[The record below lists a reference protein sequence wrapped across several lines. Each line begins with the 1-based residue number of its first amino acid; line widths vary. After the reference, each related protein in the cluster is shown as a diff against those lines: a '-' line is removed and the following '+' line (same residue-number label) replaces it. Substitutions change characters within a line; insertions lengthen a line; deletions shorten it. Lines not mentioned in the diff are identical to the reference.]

1 MAGREDDRVLSPEPV
16 GELALELDVQVDRAV
31 EEARAGQAR
40 AVAVERVACALLDAL
55 VAGQP
60 QVVVGA
66 EHDPALALHLHDRQR
81 RPLQHVEVRKGAD
94 LAGGLELFDALE
106 LASLGENVD
115 CGHLRNRIVTSRR
128 GLSTCRGG
136 AQRASPGPTELYEI
150 EVLDGELVEQSW
162 TLAHPA
168 VAERIADLG
177 LAAACR
183 PRSPPRPGS
192 SPAPPRWR
200 CCAATGCR
208 RLERSSRPSG
218 DEPLPAGRGRHLHR
232 SRAAAAAA
240 RRVTH
245 AEPALSQPE
254 PALSTEVRV
263 EVRPPWP
270 FRLTRRSG
278 MDGLSPVRRG
288 VLHRLLHAC
297 DDAQGHEQPVHVR
310 VAQLSSGSVL
320 IGARAADRG
329 LAERAIARM
338 RRALGVDLDLRA
350 FHDEFRRD
358 PLIGAAVRAN
368 PALRPPGRPDP
379 FEALAWAVTE
389 QLIEY
394 ERAAAIQRRMV
405 AALGRRD
412 PESGLRNSPSA
423 AVFAGA
429 APARLES
436 FDLSGGRARRARQGR
451 ARGRRRTRR
460 ARRPDPGV
468 QEAGW
473 RRLRAIPGIGSWTV
487 EILALTGQGRLD
499 QIPAGDLGLI
509 KLVGRCSPAATRW
522 ARAEEQQVRDFFARF
537 GRWQGLA
544 ASYALR
550 AAGSIS
556 PLSQ

>member
-1 MAGREDDRVLSPEPV
+1 VT
-16 GELALELDVQVDRAV
+16 
-31 EEARAGQAR
+31 QA
-40 AVAVERVACALLDAL
+40 A
-55 VAGQP
+55 
-60 QVVVGA
+60 
-66 EHDPALALHLHDRQR
+66 
-81 RPLQHVEVRKGAD
+81 
-94 LAGGLELFDALE
+94 
-106 LASLGENVD
+106 
-115 CGHLRNRIVTSRR
+115 
-128 GLSTCRGG
+128 
-136 AQRASPGPTELYEI
+136 
-150 EVLDGELVEQSW
+150 
-162 TLAHPA
+162 
-168 VAERIADLG
+168 
-177 LAAACR
+177 
-183 PRSPPRPGS
+183 
-192 SPAPPRWR
+192 
-200 CCAATGCR
+200 
-208 RLERSSRPSG
+208 
-218 DEPLPAGRGRHLHR
+218 
-232 SRAAAAAA
+232 
-240 RRVTH
+240 
-245 AEPALSQPE
+245 

-278 MDGLSPVRRG
+278 LDGLSPVRRG
-288 VLHRLLHAC
+288 VLHRLLHER
-297 DDAQGHEQPVHVR
+297 DDAYEQEQPIHLR
-310 VAQLSSGSVL
+310 VAQLSSGAVL

-329 LAERAIARM
+329 PAERAIVRM
-338 RRALGVDLDLRA
+338 RRALGIDLDLRA
-350 FHDEFRRD
+350 FYDEYRDD
-358 PLIGAAVRAN
+358 PLIGAAVRAD

-412 PESGLRNSPSA
+412 LGSGLRNSPSA

-436 FDLSGGRARRARQGR
+436 FDLSGGRAVALVKVAREVASGR
-451 ARGRRRTRR
+451 VELDNL
-460 ARRPDPGV
+460 DPVV

-473 RRLRAIPGIGSWTV
+473 RRLRAIPGVGSWTV

-509 KLVGRCSPAATRW
+509 KLVGRLLSDGDPW

-550 AAGSIS
+550 AAGSVS